1 VAVAAALL
9 AQALLIAGLIYQRGH
24 RRHAEAE
31 ARRRMAELAYMGRH
45 AAAGEMSASIAH
57 EINQPLTA
65 IVLSGNVGLR
75 WLTHAT
81 PNLEEVAAALRRIV
95 SDGHRASQVIATIRA
110 MFNKETSTRAP
121 VEVNDVIREVLTL
134 LRLELEEREVS
145 VRLGLTEG
153 LPQVTADRIQ
163 LVQVVLNLVRN
174 ASDAMAS
181 IDNRPRILRM
191 RSVANGSG
199 DVLITIE
206 DSGTGIDPEN
216 LDRVFEPFFTTK
228 PQGMGMGLSIC
239 RSIIEDHGG
248 RLSVAVATPYGSV
261 FQIALPA
268 RKEAA

>member
-1 VAVAAALL
+1 
-9 AQALLIAGLIYQRGH
+9 
-24 RRHAEAE
+24 
-31 ARRRMAELAYMGRH
+31 MAELAHMGRH
-45 AAAGEMSASIAH
+45 AAAGELSASIAH

-95 SDGHRASQVIATIRA
+95 SDGLRASQVIATVRA
-110 MFNKETSTRAP
+110 MFNKEASIREP

-145 VRLGLTEG
+145 VRSGLTEG

-174 ASDAMAS
+174 ANDAMAS
-181 IDNRPRILRM
+181 IDDRSRILRM
-191 RSVANGSG
+191 RSVADGS
-199 DVLITIE
+199 DNVLITIE

-216 LDRVFEPFFTTK
+216 FDRVFEPFFTTK